1 MDGHLT
7 NNLRE
12 SFLKPNDLIREA
24 IQKIDHNLIKIVIV
38 VDDDDVILGTI
49 TDGDIR
55 RGILKGHSFEDSVH
69 LIMNK
74 KPTTGTPIESAT
86 VKQRKMKRGLLR
98 YLPILDE
105 GNRVVAIESYDLFAS
120 QVERENPV
128 VLMAGG
134 LGSRLGELT
143 THTPKPMLSVGNK
156 PLLETILS
164 RLADG
169 GFKNIYIAV
178 NYKADI
184 IENYFQDGSAFGL
197 QIQYLHEKK
206 QLGTAGALSLLP
218 ERPEQA
224 LLVMNADILT
234 NVDFSK
240 LMQFHAENRADATMS
255 VREYALQVP
264 YGVVRLDKHHIAGID
279 EKPIQRFFVNAG
291 IYVIE
296 PPVLD
301 CLKNDERC
309 DMPTLFQTLIAQGK
323 KAAAFPIREHWI
335 DIGKMDDFERANIE
349 YPTIV
354 EKP

>member
-156 PLLETILS
+156 PLLETILRLMVDLKIYIS
-164 RLADG
+164 RL
-169 GFKNIYIAV
+169 
-178 NYKADI
+178 I
-184 IENYFQDGSAFGL
+184 IKPILLKIIFRMVQPSDCRSSICMKRNNSGQPAPSAFC
-197 QIQYLHEKK
+197 
-206 QLGTAGALSLLP
+206 P
-218 ERPEQA
+218 
-224 LLVMNADILT
+224 
-234 NVDFSK
+234 NVRNK
-240 LMQFHAENRADATMS
+240 L
-255 VREYALQVP
+255 Y
-264 YGVVRLDKHHIAGID
+264 
-279 EKPIQRFFVNAG
+279 
-291 IYVIE
+291 
-296 PPVLD
+296 
-301 CLKNDERC
+301 
-309 DMPTLFQTLIAQGK
+309 
-323 KAAAFPIREHWI
+323 W
-335 DIGKMDDFERANIE
+335 
-349 YPTIV
+349 
-354 EKP
+354 